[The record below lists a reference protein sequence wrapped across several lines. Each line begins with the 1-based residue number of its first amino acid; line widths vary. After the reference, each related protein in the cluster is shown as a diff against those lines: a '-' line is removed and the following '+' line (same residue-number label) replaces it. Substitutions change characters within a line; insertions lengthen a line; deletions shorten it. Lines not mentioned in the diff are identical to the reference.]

1 MRRSIRFGLIFGIA
15 LGFLAMLFGG
25 WSPAVLAVIAG
36 TLLGFLALQGRQIP
50 LRDRLIQTG
59 VSALVASVLIMIGG
73 QIFDGGFLFGKG
85 LADAAVLTAHPL
97 EVTTPA
103 ALLAVILGPL
113 FAMAMTW
120 LQGQHNRK
128 LVQRLNIII
137 LVVFL
142 VAFPFVNEAAR
153 LNWLA
158 TLIFA
163 EIYVLLAMGL
173 NIVVGYAGLLD
184 LGYAAFF
191 AIGAYTTGLLSSPIT
206 SSFHVS
212 VNFWILIWIAA
223 GMAAIFGFLLG
234 APTLGLRGDYL
245 AIVTLGFGEIVPV
258 AFQQL
263 IHITIKEPFTCLIIP
278 AIQGLFGSQPAVQ
291 CITLLDKYDLTA
303 GIKGISPIDP
313 PVLPIISANDQG
325 LVLVI
330 KIALMV
336 LAIGAIAYMFR
347 RGQVRNRA
355 AGKSNRN
362 LILGTVAALCIAMIA
377 FIPVPKPDASAGAA
391 ASATNFV
398 LQTIQPG
405 PFRSD
410 NPTSWYFLILG
421 LVTLTIFLIRR
432 LKNSRLG
439 RAWMA
444 IREDELAANQMG
456 VNLVRTK
463 LLAFAMGATF
473 SGFAGAFYG
482 AYVSGI
488 FPNVFDFSVSVIVL
502 SAVVLGGIG
511 NITGVIFGALIIMI
525 NDRLLLVAFQNLLNG
540 LQTHV
545 LLPAAAGDPA
555 MQQFIRANLDPVK
568 YRFLLLGL
576 VLVLVMAIR
585 PEGLLPSR
593 ERAEELHAGEEDK
606 IEEIEAKLKASPG
619 KVESS

>member
-1 MRRSIRFGLIFGIA
+1 MRPSIRRGTILGVA
-15 LGFLAMLFGG
+15 LGFLAVLFGG

-36 TLLGFLALQGRQIP
+36 TLLGFLAPATAGASSQ
-50 LRDRLIQTG
+50 DRLTRNG
-59 VSALVASVLIMIGG
+59 VGALIASTLIMLGG
-73 QIFDGGFLFGKG
+73 QIYDGGFLLKRG
-85 LADAAVLTAHPL
+85 LADVAVMSTHPP
-97 EVTTPA
+97 EVANTA

-113 FAMAMTW
+113 CAIGMTW
-120 LQGQHNRK
+120 LQNLRNHK
-128 LVQRLNIII
+128 LAQRLNLIV
-137 LVVFL
+137 LVFFL
-142 VAFPFVNEAAR
+142 VAFPFVEQAAR

-163 EIYVLLAMGL
+163 EIYVLLALGL

-191 AIGAYTTGLLSSPIT
+191 AIGAYTTGLLSSPT
-206 SSFHVS
+206 STFQVH
-212 VNFWILIWIAA
+212 VNFWLLIWLSA

-263 IHITIKEPFTCLIIP
+263 IHITIKEPFTCWIIP
-278 AIQGLFGSQPAVQ
+278 AFQNLFGAQSTVQ
-291 CITLLDKYDLTA
+291 CITLLNQYNLTLGNK
-303 GIKGISPIDP
+303 GIKPIDP
-313 PVLPIISANDQG
+313 PVLPIISPNDQG
-325 LVLVI
+325 IALIV

-336 LAIGAIAYMFR
+336 IAVGAIAYLFR
-347 RGQVRNRA
+347 RAQVRNQVNS
-355 AGKSNRN
+355 KSNRRAVIGAVVG
-362 LILGTVAALCIAMIA
+362 LVIAIIV
-377 FIPVPKPDASAGAA
+377 FVPIPPLDANAGAI
-391 ASATNFV
+391 SAVANSV
-398 LQTIQPG
+398 LATVQPG
-405 PFRSD
+405 AFESARPI
-410 NPTSWYFLILG
+410 SWYFLILG
-421 LVTLTIFLIRR
+421 LSVLTIFLIRR
-432 LKNSRLG
+432 LKDSRLG

-502 SAVVLGGIG
+502 SAVVLGGLG
-511 NITGVIFGALIIMI
+511 NLTGVIFGALIIMI
-525 NDRLLLVAFQNLLNG
+525 NDRLVLVQFQNLLNG
-540 LQTHV
+540 LQTQV
-545 LLPAAAGDPA
+545 LLPAAANDPA
-555 MQQFIRANLDPVK
+555 LREFIRANLDPVK

-585 PEGLLPSR
+585 PEGLVPSR
-593 ERAEELHAGEEDK
+593 ERAEELHASEEDK
-606 IEEIEAKLKASPG
+606 IEEIEAKMKATPD
-619 KVESS
+619 KVDPS